1 MDIKRENKEKAK
13 ELYDE
18 HFELLLAVYKIGNK
32 IMLQKQLYILCK
44 RIGIKKYKDEQY
56 FNRVIKK
63 MEKSDMIE
71 RHYKDGKNNHKWIT
85 LRNPWITKISDKCK
99 ELYGYSHNNK
109 SVSKEDK
116 TEGRFGK
123 SMFQTEYLI
132 QKCHFTF
139 VKENNINGIQD
150 LISYHMKNS
159 SLLYES
165 GKAYPFMTNFFDT
178 YNKQI
183 MLNQYEIK
191 PILNDLRRI
200 DDIRVKSN
208 PYNRKKYNES
218 KESVELPKESAKD
231 FIANEFNNMLD
242 RNSNIFISGVKTIRS
257 QKKDRL
263 QFDGYNQV
271 ITVDIDMFDTKDNV
285 SADTI
290 GNRIRETAVT
300 LYRNF
305 DGLKFVNMDKCQ
317 NCPKYTECIIEG
329 FKGTPWKK
337 LDTECKEEPGQINR
351 IIRFNVTIYT
361 LNEQS
366 RVLMKNNAENKA
378 QGSNLT
384 ELDKRLNEGNYFGGK
399 LTTQQMKITYKS
411 LDLDKKYSIKAKNE
425 SKNDAL
431 AKARDVKSTKRKNKP
446 KNKPADKSEIIDKLS
461 TVDQDVLN
469 QLDNIIDLLKKQ
481 KREG

>member
-1 MDIKRENKEKAK
+1 MDIKKENKGKAK

-18 HFELLLAVYKIGNK
+18 HFELLLAIYKIGNK
-32 IMLQKQLYILCK
+32 VMLQRQLYILCK
-44 RIGIKKYKDEQY
+44 RIGIEKYRDEQS
-56 FNRVIKK
+56 FNRIITK
-63 MEKSDMIE
+63 MEKADMII

-85 LRNPWITKISDKCK
+85 LRNPWITKISDRCE

-109 SVSKEDK
+109 SVSEKDK
-116 TEGRFGK
+116 TEGRYGK
-123 SMFQTEYLI
+123 SMFYTEYLI

-139 VKENNINGIQD
+139 IKENNIKGIQD
-150 LISYHMKNS
+150 LIGYYMKNS

-165 GKAYPFMTNFFDT
+165 GKAYPFMNNFFET

-183 MLNQYEIK
+183 MLNKYEVK
-191 PILNDLRRI
+191 PILSDLKRI
-200 DDIRVKSN
+200 DEIRIKTN
-208 PYNRKKYNES
+208 PHNRKKFNED
-218 KESVELPKESAKD
+218 KESVELPKESPKD

-242 RNSNIFISGVKTIRS
+242 RNSNIFISGVKTTKN
-257 QKKDRL
+257 QKRDKFH
-263 QFDGYNQV
+263 FDGYHQV
-271 ITVDIDMFDTKDNV
+271 ITVYIDMFDTKDNV
-285 SADTI
+285 SADTM

-317 NCPKYTECIIEG
+317 NCPKYTGCIVQG

-337 LDTECKEEPGQINR
+337 LDMECKEEPGQINR
-351 IIRFNVTIYT
+351 IIKFNVTIYT

-366 RVLMKNNAENKA
+366 RVLMKDNAESKA

-411 LDLDKKYSIKAKNE
+411 LDLDKKYSVKAKNE

-431 AKARDVKSTKRKNKP
+431 TKAREVKATKRKSKP
-446 KNKPADKSEIIDKLS
+446 ESKPASTLELADKLKS
-461 TVDQDVLN
+461 VDKDVLN
-469 QLDNIIDLLKKQ
+469 QLDDIIVLLQKQ